1 MPAALEGEEFCT
13 LKDLIMADANQFH
26 DRMLSLGLARVSEAA
41 ALASARL
48 IGRGDEKAADQAAVN
63 AMRDQLNLLDIAGV
77 VVIGEGERDE
87 APMLFIGEEVGTG
100 KGPAVDIALD
110 PLEGTTLTAKDMPNA
125 LTVIAMAPRGSLLH
139 APDVYM
145 DKLAIGPGF
154 KPGTVTMAMSPSER
168 VSMLA
173 AAKGC
178 STEDITVCVLERP
191 RHEAMIAELR
201 ATGASIRLITDGD
214 VAGVMHC
221 AEPDK
226 TGIDMYMGSGGA
238 PEGVL
243 AAAALKCMGGQFFG
257 KLLFRNEDEKARAR
271 KAGITNFDRVYTR
284 DDLVRGEVIFAATGV
299 TSGSLLQ
306 GIRRE
311 PGWVT
316 METILM
322 RSKTGSVRRI
332 EYRTPVK

>member
-1 MPAALEGEEFCT
+1 MLNPADF
-13 LKDLIMADANQFH
+13 N

-41 ALASARL
+41 AIACASL
-48 IGRGDEKAADQAAVN
+48 IGRGDEKAADQAAVD
-63 AMRDQLNLLDIAGV
+63 AMRTQLNKLDIAGV

-100 KGPAVDIALD
+100 NGPGVDIALD

-125 LTVIAMAPRGSLLH
+125 LAVIAMGPRGSMLH

-145 DKLAIGPGF
+145 DKLAVGPGF
-154 KPGTVTMAMSPSER
+154 RTGVVTLDMSPAER
-168 VSMLA
+168 VSVLA

-178 STEDITVCVLERP
+178 STNDITVCVLERP
-191 RHEAMIAELR
+191 RHEDMIAEIR
-201 ATGASIRLITDGD
+201 STGAAIRLITDGD

-221 AEPDK
+221 AEPIT

-243 AAAALKCMGGQFFG
+243 AAAALKCMGGQIFG
-257 KLLFRNEDEKARAR
+257 RLMFRNDDERARAT

-284 DDLVRGEVIFAATGV
+284 DDMVTGDVIFAATGV
-299 TSGSLLQ
+299 TDGSLVP
-306 GIRRE
+306 GIKRE
-311 PGWVT
+311 VGFVT
-316 METILM
+316 AETILM
-322 RSKTGSVRRI
+322 RSKTGSVRRMR
-332 EYRTPVK
+332 YRNPTG